1 MQVERLQYSA
11 CFPRSFV
18 RILSKPNRIAP
29 LRVTAWTST
38 SAMGSGNAQTA
49 AALREGRSGLR
60 RNDFAPCDLDTWIGR
75 VDGIER
81 LNFPPEFAGWDCRNN
96 RLAWLALQ
104 QDGVIDAA
112 KSARERYGADR
123 VAVLIGTSTAS
134 IGQTEDAYRVQAS
147 DAPVP
152 EALRPPMTHTLH
164 STGDFVARALGLT
177 GPCST
182 VSTACSSS
190 AKVFADAERLLRL
203 GLADAAIVGGVDS
216 LCQSILYGFNS
227 LQLVSANRCRPLDA
241 NRDGINLGEAGGF
254 AVLERDDTGDASSLR
269 LLGYGE
275 SSDAHHMS
283 APHPEGAG
291 AEAAMTEALARAG
304 LGGVDYAN
312 LHGTATRKN
321 DVAEAQA
328 IGRVLG
334 NGQRCSSTKAFMG
347 HTLGAAGIVEAV
359 VALHALNQQF
369 VPGNLNLEAVDP
381 DIALAPVASTQPA
394 KLTTALTN
402 SFGFGGSNCSLI
414 FGVAA

>member
-1 MQVERLQYSA
+1 
-11 CFPRSFV
+11 
-18 RILSKPNRIAP
+18 
-29 LRVTAWTST
+29 
-38 SAMGSGNAQTA
+38 MGAGNAATLD
-49 AALREGRSGLR
+49 ALRTSRSGLR

-75 VDGIER
+75 VDGVEQ
-81 LNFPPEFAGWDCRNN
+81 LAFPAEFAGWDCRNN

-104 QDGVIDAA
+104 HDGLMDAA
-112 KSARERYGADR
+112 KVARERYGAER

-134 IGQTEDAYRVQAS
+134 IGQTEDAYRVQA
-147 DAPVP
+147 AGEPVP
-152 EALRPPMTHTLH
+152 DALRPSMTHTLH
-164 STGDFVARALGLT
+164 STGDFVARVLELT

-203 GLADAAIVGGVDS
+203 GLADAALVGGVDS

-227 LQLVSANRCRPLDA
+227 LQLVSAKPCRPLDA
-241 NRDGINLGEAGGF
+241 ERDGINLGEAGGF
-254 AVLERDDTGDASSLR
+254 ALLERDDASDTTSLR

-291 AEAAMTEALARAG
+291 AEAAMRDALARAG
-304 LGGVDYAN
+304 LDGVDYAN

-328 IGRVLG
+328 IARVLG
-334 NGQRCSSTKAFMG
+334 ADQRCSSTKAFMG
-347 HTLGAAGIVEAV
+347 HTLGAAGIVEAI
-359 VALHALNQQF
+359 VAMHALAAQ
-369 VPGNLNLEAVDP
+369 VLPGNLNLETVDP
-381 DIALAPVASTQPA
+381 AIALAPVADTQA
-394 KLTTALTN
+394 ADLRTALTN

>member
-1 MQVERLQYSA
+1 
-11 CFPRSFV
+11 
-18 RILSKPNRIAP
+18 
-29 LRVTAWTST
+29 
-38 SAMGSGNAQTA
+38 MGAGNAATA
-49 AALREGRSGLR
+49 AALRDNASGLR
-60 RNDFAPCDLDTWIGR
+60 RNDFSPCDLDTWIGR

-81 LNFPPEFAGWDCRNN
+81 LEFPAEFAPWDCRNN
-96 RLAWLALQ
+96 RLAWMALQ

-112 KSARERYGADR
+112 KAAREQYGAER

-134 IGQTEDAYRVQAS
+134 IGQTEDAYRSA
-147 DAPVP
+147 AGGEAVP
-152 EALRPPMTHTLH
+152 ESLRPPMTHTLH
-164 STGDFVARALGLT
+164 STGDFVARMLGLT

-227 LQLVSANRCRPLDA
+227 LQLVSSNRCRPLDA
-241 NRDGINLGEAGGF
+241 ARDGINLGEAGGF
-254 AVLERDDTGDASSLR
+254 AVLERDDDRDASSLR

-291 AEAAMTEALARAG
+291 AEAAMRDALVRAG
-304 LGGVDYAN
+304 LDGVDYVN

-334 NGQRCSSTKAFMG
+334 AGQRCSSTKAFMG

-359 VALHALNQQF
+359 VALHALAEQI
-369 VPGNLNLEAVDP
+369 VPGNLNLETVDAE
-381 DIALAPVASTQPA
+381 IALAPDAGTREA
-394 KLTTALTN
+394 TLRTALTN

>member
-1 MQVERLQYSA
+1 MSGLT
-11 CFPRSFV
+11 
-18 RILSKPNRIAP
+18 LSQLSRIAP

-38 SAMGSGNAQTA
+38 SAMGTGKAETAQ
-49 AALREGRSGLR
+49 ALREGRSGLR
-60 RNDFAPCDLDTWIGR
+60 RNDFAPCELDTWIGR
-75 VDGIER
+75 IDGIEQ
-81 LNFPPEFAGWDCRNN
+81 LGFPADFADWDCRNN
-96 RLAWLALQ
+96 RVAWLALQ
-104 QDGVIDAA
+104 QDGLIDAVA
-112 KSARERYGADR
+112 AASERYGAHR

-134 IGQTEDAYRVQAS
+134 IGQTEDAYRVQAAG
-147 DAPVP
+147 DAVP
-152 EALRPPMTHTLH
+152 DALRPPMTHTLH
-164 STGDFVARALGLT
+164 STGDFVARALQLA

-203 GLADAAIVGGVDS
+203 GIVDAALVGGVDS

-227 LQLVSANRCRPLDA
+227 LQLVSQNACRPLDA

-254 AVLERDDTGDASSLR
+254 ALLERDDAADTASLR

-291 AEAAMTEALARAG
+291 AEAAMRDALARAA
-304 LGGVDYAN
+304 LGGVDYVN

-321 DVAEAQA
+321 DAAEAQA
-328 IGRVLG
+328 IARVFG
-334 NGQRCSSTKAFMG
+334 ADQACSSTKAFMG

-359 VALHALNQQF
+359 VALQALAQQM
-369 VPGNLNLEAVDP
+369 VPANLNLEAIDAE
-381 DIALAPVASTQPA
+381 IALSPPSKTIDAT
-394 KLTTALTN
+394 LNTALTN

-414 FGVAA
+414 FGRAA

>member
-1 MQVERLQYSA
+1 
-11 CFPRSFV
+11 
-18 RILSKPNRIAP
+18 
-29 LRVTAWTST
+29 
-38 SAMGSGNAQTA
+38 MGAGNAATA
-49 AALREGRSGLR
+49 AALRENTSGLR

-81 LNFPPEFAGWDCRNN
+81 LEFPAEFAPWGCRNN

-104 QDGVIDAA
+104 QDGLIDAA
-112 KSARERYGADR
+112 KAARERYGAER

-134 IGQTEDAYRVQAS
+134 IGQTEDAYRATA
-147 DAPVP
+147 DGEAVP
-152 EALRPPMTHTLH
+152 DALRPPMTHTLH
-164 STGDFVARALGLT
+164 STGDFVARVLGLT

-227 LQLVSANRCRPLDA
+227 LQLVSSNRCRPLDA
-241 NRDGINLGEAGGF
+241 ARDGINLGEAGGF
-254 AVLERDDTGDASSLR
+254 AVLEREDDRDASSLR

-291 AEAAMTEALARAG
+291 AEAAMRDALARAG
-304 LGGVDYAN
+304 LDGVDYAN

-328 IGRVLG
+328 IVRVLG
-334 NGQRCSSTKAFMG
+334 AGQRCSSTKAFMG

-359 VALHALNQQF
+359 VALHALAEQI
-369 VPGNLNLEAVDP
+369 VPGNLNLETVDP
-381 DIALAPVASTQPA
+381 EIALAPDASTQSA
-394 KLTTALTN
+394 ALTTALTN